1 MKSVMSRSAL
11 GRRVAATA
19 VLGLAA
25 TSLTLGLAGPANAV
39 ITIDVQGTV
48 TGVAGAK
55 LEGIHV
61 EVYDGTTGDYIE
73 TTHTDVDGHYE
84 FSDLTASSVKL
95 WFDDEDFSYSDTT
108 QYLARWN
115 GGSKFQAGASAIPIA
130 LDDGHTFDMG
140 LPVAAI
146 IAGSVAAADG
156 HELTNSWGTDVV
168 DADSNWP
175 DYDYATDGINFKIA
189 LETGTYRIG
198 GYGSDTG
205 QGYVESWWN
214 GSDTLFGAT
223 PISATAGQT
232 VSGINIRLSN
242 TLAAR
247 KAPSVD
253 GFAAVGR
260 TLTADPGT
268 WSRNAGTEFTYTWMR
283 GATVV
288 GTGAT
293 YTPTVADFGQRLNVV
308 VRALNGDNAG
318 QASSAA
324 TDPVK
329 WASDAKGTAKRAGSH
344 KVRFAMKIKSAKQSP
359 VKGKVVVLR
368 GAKKVHKPVKLV
380 KGKVVITVAGQPKG
394 KQTYTVLFKGNK
406 NIAKSSKTFTVRV
419 K

>member
-1 MKSVMSRSAL
+1 MKAFTSRSAL

-25 TSLTLGLAGPANAV
+25 TSLSLGFAGSANAV
-39 ITIDVQGTV
+39 TTVDVQGTV

-84 FSDLTASSVKL
+84 FTDLTASSVKL

-115 GGSKFQAGASAIPIA
+115 GGSRFQTGAPAVQIA
-130 LDDGHTFDMG
+130 LDDGHMVDMG
-140 LPVAAI
+140 LPVAGF
-146 IAGSVAAADG
+146 IAGSIAAADG
-156 HELTNSWGTDVV
+156 HELNSWGTDVV

-189 LETGTYRIG
+189 IDSGTYRIG
-198 GYGSDTG
+198 GYGSDVD
-205 QGYVESWWN
+205 QSFVESWWN
-214 GSDTLFGAT
+214 AADTLFGAT
-223 PISATAGQT
+223 PVSVTAGQT

-242 TLAAR
+242 TLAVR
-247 KAPSVD
+247 HAPSIT
-253 GFAAVGR
+253 GFASVGR
-260 TLTADPGT
+260 ALTADPGT
-268 WSRNAGTEFTYTWMR
+268 WSRNAGTEFSYTWMR

-288 GTGAT
+288 GTGAS

-329 WASDAKGTAKRAGSH
+329 WASDAKGKAKRAGSH
-344 KVRFAMKIKSAKQSP
+344 KVRFAMKIKSAHQSP

-394 KQTYTVLFKGNK
+394 KQTYTVLFKGNGK
-406 NIAKSSKTFTVRV
+406 VAKSSKTFTVKV